1 MPQSMRRLDSPGKK
15 EPEQLAE
22 ELKKQ
27 REEAEQYEGNDKQR
41 ALTLVSFNE
50 NMNLLALNAA
60 HIFQIFDALGTES
73 EYVSGEM
80 MAMKGMMEEL
90 Q

>member
-1 MPQSMRRLDSPGKK
+1 M
-15 EPEQLAE
+15 E
-22 ELKKQ
+22 EIERQ
-27 REEAEQYEGNDKQR
+27 REEAEQYSGMDQQR

-60 HIFQIFDALGTES
+60 HIFRIFDALGTES

-80 MAMKGMMEEL
+80 LAMKGMMEEL